1 MSRCTIF
8 GLYLGLILFVSWH
21 SVVASEEAR
30 TLSVPESLLFISTL
44 DGTMHAVKKQTG
56 DVRWSLKEDAVIQTP
71 VFLRPGA
78 IFIPDP
84 KDGSLYAFGSAH
96 DGLKKLPFT
105 IPELVR
111 ASPCRSSDGILYTG
125 RKTDVWYAIDLDTG
139 IKQQTLKLDGTE
151 TVCPMMSNKR
161 APVFLG
167 RTEYMIT
174 MYDSKSREKRWNA
187 TFHDY
192 SSHLAQDVDYDLHHM
207 CSSSD
212 GFMVTMDASTGEI
225 LWTKN
230 YGSPVVGIYRM
241 DNEALLKVKVNHIAK
256 ETLKHLIGAN
266 TSSSSHQNTFLG
278 DGGEIVLQPTLYI
291 GEHAGGLYALPSLV
305 EEGSPLVEAKVLL
318 IEGPRSGV
326 PKTVNPTKS
335 SDAVSAREH
344 SANISPPV
352 RRPVQ
357 QPKVLEPKA
366 ALLLGHHQ
374 VPLVANPQLHIT
386 HIPDKLMPMY
396 MHHHHLH
403 SMKMTPKRIEKTNA
417 REEDRRHQQ
426 EMFEMMKIH
435 QRLLY
440 TIIATIG
447 IPVVL
452 LVVFFIERST
462 RQSAISSKRSSPPS
476 SSSSSS
482 SSQRVH
488 EQNAEQSPEV
498 LSRLVSVGKISF
510 SLKNVLGRGC
520 EGTVVYKGKFDGRDA
535 AVKRIL
541 PECFTFAD
549 REVDLLR
556 ESDAHPNVIRYFC
569 TEEDQQFRYIAL
581 ELCEATLQEYVEDP
595 TFERH
600 GLTPVTVLNQA
611 MSGLTHLHS
620 LNIVH
625 RDIKPH
631 NVLISKRSVSG
642 EVKAMISDF
651 GLCKKLAYGRNSATC
666 QTGAIGTDGW
676 IAPEMFKPDNK
687 MKCSVDIFSSG
698 CVFYYVLSGGLHPFG
713 DQYRRQANIVAGD
726 FDVEKIINCE
736 LVTEAKDLIRMMLKP
751 CPSER
756 PSAKEILKHPFFWS
770 REKQLAFYQDVSD
783 RIEKESEESELLVL
797 LQKDS
802 IPVVRGDWKVHLGS
816 ELQEDL
822 RKFRTYKGSH
832 VRDLLRAMRNK
843 KHHYRELPDH
853 VKEALGSVPDGYMRY
868 FSSRF
873 PRLLMHTYN
882 AMASCKSEPV
892 FQTYFSQKEPLA

>member
-1 MSRCTIF
+1 MSGYTI
-8 GLYLGLILFVSWH
+8 LGLFCSFIVFLALP
-21 SVVASEEAR
+21 SVVISVESR
-30 TLSVPESLLFISTL
+30 TLSVPESFLFVSTL
-44 DGTMHAVKKQTG
+44 DGTMHAVKKQSG
-56 DVRWSLKEDAVIQTP
+56 EIRWSLKEDAVIQTP
-71 VFLRPGA
+71 VYLRPGA

-151 TVCPMMSNKR
+151 TVCPMMSNKK

-167 RTEYMIT
+167 RTEYTIT
-174 MYDSKSREKRWNA
+174 MYDSKTREKRWNA

-192 SSHLAQDVDYDLHHM
+192 SSHLAQDVDYNLHHF

-230 YGSPVVGIYRM
+230 YGSPVVGIYKM

-256 ETLKHLIGAN
+256 ETLTHLIGAN
-266 TSSSSHQNTFLG
+266 TSSSSHENTFLG

-318 IEGPRSGV
+318 IEGPKPVAPST
-326 PKTVNPTKS
+326 PQSK
-335 SDAVSAREH
+335 DAVSSREP
-344 SANISPPV
+344 SVNSSPPV

-374 VPLVANPQLHIT
+374 VPLVASPQLHIT
-386 HIPDKLMPMY
+386 HIPDKLMPLY
-396 MHHHHLH
+396 MHYHHLQG
-403 SMKMTPKRIEKTNA
+403 MKLMPKRIDKPSTK
-417 REEDRRHQQ
+417 EEDRRQQQ

-452 LVVFFIERST
+452 LVVFYIDRST
-462 RQSAISSKRSSPPS
+462 RQYSVSSRGSSRPA
-476 SSSSSS
+476 
-482 SSQRVH
+482 SSQRVDD
-488 EQNAEQSPEV
+488 EKTEPAPDNLNSF
-498 LSRLVSVGKISF
+498 VSVGKISF
-510 SLKNVLGRGC
+510 SLKDVLGRGC
-520 EGTVVYKGKFDGRDA
+520 EGTVVYKGNFDGRDA

-541 PECFTFAD
+541 PECFSFAD

-595 TFERH
+595 TFDRH
-600 GLTPVTVLNQA
+600 DLTPVTVLNQA
-611 MSGLTHLHS
+611 MSGLAHLHS

-631 NVLISKRSVSG
+631 NVLISKRSASG

-651 GLCKKLAYGRNSATC
+651 GLCKKLAHGRNSVTC

-676 IAPEMFKPDNK
+676 IAPEMFKSDNK
-687 MKCSVDIFSSG
+687 MNRSVDIFSSG
-698 CVFYYVLSGGLHPFG
+698 CVFYYVLSGGRHPFG
-713 DQYRRQANIVAGD
+713 DQYRRQANILSGD
-726 FDVEKIINCE
+726 YDMEKIINSE
-736 LVTEAKDLIRMMLKP
+736 LVTEARDLIKMMLNP

-756 PSAKEILKHPFFWS
+756 PSAKAILKHPFFWS
-770 REKQLAFYQDVSD
+770 REKQLAFFQDVSD
-783 RIEKESEESELLVL
+783 RIEKEAEESDLLVS

-822 RKFRTYKGSH
+822 RRFRTYKGSH

-853 VKEALGSVPDGYMRY
+853 VKAALGSVPDGYMRY
-868 FSSRF
+868 FSSRY
-873 PRLLMHTYN
+873 PRLLMHTYY
-882 AMASCKSEPV
+882 AMASCKSEAV
-892 FQTYFSQKEPLA
+892 FQTYYFQD

>member
-1 MSRCTIF
+1 MTEYTMLRIF
-8 GLYLGLILFVSWH
+8 CSFIVLVMLSP
-21 SVVASEEAR
+21 VVFSDESR
-30 TLSVPESLLFISTL
+30 TLSVPESFLFVSTL
-44 DGTMHAVKKQTG
+44 DGTMHAVKRQTG
-56 DVRWSLKEDAVIQTP
+56 EIRWSLKEDAVIQTP
-71 VFLRPGA
+71 VYLRPGA

-125 RKTDVWYAIDLDTG
+125 RKTDVWYAIDLETG

-151 TVCPMMSNKR
+151 TVCPMMSNKK

-167 RTEYMIT
+167 RTEYTIT
-174 MYDSKSREKRWNA
+174 MYDSKTREKRWNA

-192 SSHLAQDVDYDLHHM
+192 SSHLAQDLDYNLHHM

-212 GFMVTMDASTGEI
+212 GFTVTMDASTGEI

-230 YGSPVVGIYRM
+230 YGSPVVGIYKM
-241 DNEALLKVKVNHIAK
+241 DNEALLKVKVNHIAR
-256 ETLKHLIGAN
+256 ETLTHLIGAN
-266 TSSSSHQNTFLG
+266 TSGTSHENTFLG
-278 DGGEIVLQPTLYI
+278 DRGEIVLQPTLYI

-318 IEGPRSGV
+318 IEGPKPII
-326 PKTVNPTKS
+326 PKASSSSHSTAVESSREASVNS
-335 SDAVSAREH
+335 
-344 SANISPPV
+344 SPPV

-374 VPLVANPQLHIT
+374 VPLVASPQLHIT
-386 HIPDKLMPMY
+386 HIPDKLMPLY
-396 MHHHHLH
+396 MHHHHMQN
-403 SMKMTPKRIEKTNA
+403 MKMVPKRIEKANTKD
-417 REEDRRHQQ
+417 EERRQQQ

-452 LVVFFIERST
+452 LVVFYVERST
-462 RQSAISSKRSSPPS
+462 RHYSTSSRGSSFQG
-476 SSSSSS
+476 
-482 SSQRVH
+482 SSQKIDNPN
-488 EQNAEQSPEV
+488 EPPFENLNSF
-498 LSRLVSVGKISF
+498 VSVGKISF
-510 SLKNVLGRGC
+510 SLKDVLGRGC

-541 PECFTFAD
+541 PECFSFAD

-581 ELCEATLQEYVEDP
+581 ELCEATLQEYTEDP
-595 TFERH
+595 TFQRH
-600 GLTPVTVLNQA
+600 GLTPVTVLEQA
-611 MSGLTHLHS
+611 TSGLAHLHS

-631 NVLISKRSVSG
+631 NVLISKRGASG

-651 GLCKKLAYGRNSATC
+651 GLCKKLAYGKNSVTC

-687 MKCSVDIFSSG
+687 MNRSVDIFSSG
-698 CVFYYVLSGGLHPFG
+698 CVFYYVLSGGRHPFG
-713 DQYRRQANIVAGD
+713 DQYRRQANILAGEYEL
-726 FDVEKIINCE
+726 EKIVNSE
-736 LVTEAKDLIRMMLKP
+736 LVTESRDLIKMMLNPNPK
-751 CPSER
+751 ER
-756 PSAKEILKHPFFWS
+756 PSAKAILKHPFFWN
-770 REKQLAFYQDVSD
+770 REKQLAFFQDVSD
-783 RIEKESEESELLVL
+783 RIEKEPEESELLL
-797 LQKDS
+797 SLQKDS
-802 IPVVRGDWKVHLGS
+802 IPVVRGDWKVHLS
-816 ELQEDL
+816 AELQEDL

-843 KHHYRELPDH
+843 KHHYRELPEH
-853 VKEALGSVPDGYMRY
+853 VKASLGLVPNGYMRY

-882 AMASCKSEPV
+882 AMATCKTEPV
-892 FQTYFSQKEPLA
+892 LQTYYYQG

>member
-1 MSRCTIF
+1 M
-8 GLYLGLILFVSWH
+8 
-21 SVVASEEAR
+21 VASEEAR

-71 VFLRPGA
+71 VLLRPGA

-84 KDGSLYAFGSAH
+84 KDGSLYGFGSAH

-151 TVCPMMSNKR
+151 TVCPIMSNKK

-174 MYDSKSREKRWNA
+174 MYDSKTREKRWNA

-212 GFMVTMDASTGEI
+212 GFMVTMDESTGEI

-278 DGGEIVLQPTLYI
+278 DRGEIVLQPTLYI
-291 GEHAGGLYALPSLV
+291 GEHAGGLYALPSLI

-318 IEGPRSGV
+318 IEGPRSGL
-326 PKTVNPTKS
+326 PKTGNPTKS

-344 SANISPPV
+344 SANTSPPV
-352 RRPVQ
+352 RRPIQ

-403 SMKMTPKRIEKTNA
+403 NMKMAPKRIEKTTTK
-417 REEDRRHQQ
+417 EEDRRQQQ

-452 LVVFFIERST
+452 LVLFFIERST
-462 RQSAISSKRSSPPS
+462 RQSAVSSRRSSPPS

-482 SSQRVH
+482 QRVD
-488 EQNAEQSPEV
+488 EQTSEQSPDI
-498 LSRLVSVGKISF
+498 LSSLVSVGKISF

-611 MSGLTHLHS
+611 MSGLAHLHS

-631 NVLISKRSVSG
+631 NVLISKRTVSG

-651 GLCKKLAYGRNSATC
+651 GLCKKLAYGRNSVTC

-713 DQYRRQANIVAGD
+713 DQYRRQANIIAGE
-726 FDVEKIINCE
+726 FNLEKIINCE
-736 LVTEAKDLIRMMLKP
+736 MFTEAKDLIRMMLKP
-751 CPSER
+751 SPSER
-756 PSAKEILKHPFFWS
+756 PSAKGILKHPFFWS
-770 REKQLAFYQDVSD
+770 REKQLAFFQDVSD
-783 RIEKESEESELLVL
+783 RIEKESEDAELLVL

-822 RKFRTYKGSH
+822 RRFRTYKGSH

-882 AMASCKSEPV
+882 AMATCKSEPV
-892 FQTYFSQKEPLA
+892 FQTYYFQKVPLT

>member
-1 MSRCTIF
+1 MSRYTIF
-8 GLYLGLILFVSWH
+8 GLCLGLIFFVSWH

-71 VFLRPGA
+71 VLLRPGA

-84 KDGSLYAFGSAH
+84 KDGSLYGFGSAH

-151 TVCPMMSNKR
+151 TVCPIMSNKK

-174 MYDSKSREKRWNA
+174 MYDSKTREKRWNA

-212 GFMVTMDASTGEI
+212 GFMVTMDESTGEI

-278 DGGEIVLQPTLYI
+278 DRGEIVLQPTLYI
-291 GEHAGGLYALPSLV
+291 GEHAGGLYALPSLI

-318 IEGPRSGV
+318 IEGPRSGL
-326 PKTVNPTKS
+326 PKTGNPTKS

-344 SANISPPV
+344 SANTSPPV
-352 RRPVQ
+352 RRPIQ

-403 SMKMTPKRIEKTNA
+403 NMKMAPKRIEKTTTK
-417 REEDRRHQQ
+417 EEDRRQQQ

-452 LVVFFIERST
+452 LVLFFIERST
-462 RQSAISSKRSSPPS
+462 RQSAVSSRRSSPPS

-482 SSQRVH
+482 QRVD
-488 EQNAEQSPEV
+488 EQTSEQSPDI
-498 LSRLVSVGKISF
+498 LSSLVSVGKISF

-581 ELCEATLQEYVEDP
+581 ELCKATLQEYVEDP

-611 MSGLTHLHS
+611 MSGLAHLHS

-631 NVLISKRSVSG
+631 NVLISKRTVSG

-651 GLCKKLAYGRNSATC
+651 GLCKKLAYGRNSVTC

-713 DQYRRQANIVAGD
+713 DQYRRQANIIAGE
-726 FDVEKIINCE
+726 FNLEKIINCE
-736 LVTEAKDLIRMMLKP
+736 MFTEAKDLIRMMLKP
-751 CPSER
+751 CPCER
-756 PSAKEILKHPFFWS
+756 PSAKGILKHPFFWS
-770 REKQLAFYQDVSD
+770 REKQLAFFQDVSD
-783 RIEKESEESELLVL
+783 RIEKESEDAELLVL

-822 RKFRTYKGSH
+822 RRFRTYKGSH

-882 AMASCKSEPV
+882 AMATCKSEPV
-892 FQTYFSQKEPLA
+892 FQTYYFRNVPLT

>member
-1 MSRCTIF
+1 M
-8 GLYLGLILFVSWH
+8 
-21 SVVASEEAR
+21 
-30 TLSVPESLLFISTL
+30 
-44 DGTMHAVKKQTG
+44 
-56 DVRWSLKEDAVIQTP
+56 
-71 VFLRPGA
+71 
-78 IFIPDP
+78 
-84 KDGSLYAFGSAH
+84 
-96 DGLKKLPFT
+96 
-105 IPELVR
+105 
-111 ASPCRSSDGILYTG
+111 
-125 RKTDVWYAIDLDTG
+125 
-139 IKQQTLKLDGTE
+139 
-151 TVCPMMSNKR
+151 
-161 APVFLG
+161 
-167 RTEYMIT
+167 
-174 MYDSKSREKRWNA
+174 
-187 TFHDY
+187 
-192 SSHLAQDVDYDLHHM
+192 
-207 CSSSD
+207 
-212 GFMVTMDASTGEI
+212 
-225 LWTKN
+225 
-230 YGSPVVGIYRM
+230 
-241 DNEALLKVKVNHIAK
+241 
-256 ETLKHLIGAN
+256 
-266 TSSSSHQNTFLG
+266 
-278 DGGEIVLQPTLYI
+278 YI
-291 GEHAGGLYALPSLV
+291 GEHAGGLYALPSLI

-318 IEGPRSGV
+318 IEGPRSGL
-326 PKTVNPTKS
+326 PKTGNPTKS

-344 SANISPPV
+344 SANTSPPV
-352 RRPVQ
+352 RRPIQ

-403 SMKMTPKRIEKTNA
+403 NMKMAPKRIEKTTTK
-417 REEDRRHQQ
+417 EEDRRQQQ

-452 LVVFFIERST
+452 LVLFFIERST
-462 RQSAISSKRSSPPS
+462 RQSAVSSRRSSPPS

-482 SSQRVH
+482 QRVY
-488 EQNAEQSPEV
+488 EQTSEQSPDI
-498 LSRLVSVGKISF
+498 LSSLVSVGKISF

-611 MSGLTHLHS
+611 MSGLAHLHS

-631 NVLISKRSVSG
+631 NVLISKRTVSG

-651 GLCKKLAYGRNSATC
+651 GLCKKLAYGRNSVTC

-713 DQYRRQANIVAGD
+713 DQYRRQANIIAGE
-726 FDVEKIINCE
+726 FNLEKIINCE
-736 LVTEAKDLIRMMLKP
+736 MFTEAKDLIRMMLKP
-751 CPSER
+751 CPCER
-756 PSAKEILKHPFFWS
+756 PSAKGILKHPFFWS
-770 REKQLAFYQDVSD
+770 REKQLAFFQDVSD
-783 RIEKESEESELLVL
+783 RIEKESEDAELLVL

-822 RKFRTYKGSH
+822 RRFRTYKGSH

-882 AMASCKSEPV
+882 AMATCKSEPV
-892 FQTYFSQKEPLA
+892 FQTYYFQKVPLT

>member
-1 MSRCTIF
+1 MSRYTIF
-8 GLYLGLILFVSWH
+8 GLCLGLIFFVSWH

-71 VFLRPGA
+71 VLLRPGA

-84 KDGSLYAFGSAH
+84 KDGSLYGFGSAH

-151 TVCPMMSNKR
+151 TVCPIMSNKK

-174 MYDSKSREKRWNA
+174 MYDSKTREKRWNA

-212 GFMVTMDASTGEI
+212 GFMVTMDESTGEI

-278 DGGEIVLQPTLYI
+278 DRGEIVLQPTLYI
-291 GEHAGGLYALPSLV
+291 GEHAGGLYALPSLI

-318 IEGPRSGV
+318 IEGPRSGL
-326 PKTVNPTKS
+326 PKTGNPTKS

-344 SANISPPV
+344 SANTSPPV
-352 RRPVQ
+352 RRPIQ

-403 SMKMTPKRIEKTNA
+403 NMKMAPKRIEKTTTK
-417 REEDRRHQQ
+417 EEDRRQQQ

-452 LVVFFIERST
+452 LVLFFIERST
-462 RQSAISSKRSSPPS
+462 RQSAVSSRRSSPPS

-482 SSQRVH
+482 QRVD
-488 EQNAEQSPEV
+488 EQTSEQSPDI
-498 LSRLVSVGKISF
+498 LSSLVSVGKISF

-611 MSGLTHLHS
+611 MSGLAHLHS

-631 NVLISKRSVSG
+631 NVLISKRTVSG

-651 GLCKKLAYGRNSATC
+651 GLCKKLAYGRNSVTC

-713 DQYRRQANIVAGD
+713 DQYRRQANIIAGE
-726 FDVEKIINCE
+726 FNLEKIINCE
-736 LVTEAKDLIRMMLKP
+736 MFTEAKDLIRMMLKP
-751 CPSER
+751 CPCER
-756 PSAKEILKHPFFWS
+756 PSAKGILKHPFFWS
-770 REKQLAFYQDVSD
+770 REKQLAFFQDVSD
-783 RIEKESEESELLVL
+783 RIEKESEDAELLVL

-822 RKFRTYKGSH
+822 RRFRTYKGSH

-882 AMASCKSEPV
+882 AMATCKSEPV
-892 FQTYFSQKEPLA
+892 FQTYYFQKVPLT

>member
-1 MSRCTIF
+1 MSRYTIF
-8 GLYLGLILFVSWH
+8 GLCLGLIFFVSWH

-56 DVRWSLKEDAVIQTP
+56 DVRWSLKEGC
-71 VFLRPGA
+71 VFYYVLSGGLHPFGDQYRRQANIIAGEFNLEKIINCEMFTEAKDLIRMMLKPSPSESA

-84 KDGSLYAFGSAH
+84 KDGSLYGFGSAH

-151 TVCPMMSNKR
+151 TVCPIMSNKK

-174 MYDSKSREKRWNA
+174 MYDSKTREKRWNA

-212 GFMVTMDASTGEI
+212 GFMVTMDESTGEI

-278 DGGEIVLQPTLYI
+278 DRGEIVLQPTLYI
-291 GEHAGGLYALPSLV
+291 GEHAGGLYALPSLI

-318 IEGPRSGV
+318 IEGPRSGL
-326 PKTVNPTKS
+326 PKTGNPTKS

-344 SANISPPV
+344 SANTSPPV
-352 RRPVQ
+352 RRPIQ

-403 SMKMTPKRIEKTNA
+403 NMKMAPKRIEKTTTK
-417 REEDRRHQQ
+417 EEDRRQQQ

-452 LVVFFIERST
+452 LVLFFIERST
-462 RQSAISSKRSSPPS
+462 RQSAVSSRRSSPPS

-482 SSQRVH
+482 QRVD
-488 EQNAEQSPEV
+488 EQTSEQSPDI
-498 LSRLVSVGKISF
+498 LTSISF
-510 SLKNVLGRGC
+510 LKEKKGC
-520 EGTVVYKGKFDGRDA
+520 FRIPFAEG
-535 AVKRIL
+535 
-541 PECFTFAD
+541 
-549 REVDLLR
+549 LR
-556 ESDAHPNVIRYFC
+556 
-569 TEEDQQFRYIAL
+569 
-581 ELCEATLQEYVEDP
+581 
-595 TFERH
+595 
-600 GLTPVTVLNQA
+600 
-611 MSGLTHLHS
+611 
-620 LNIVH
+620 
-625 RDIKPH
+625 K
-631 NVLISKRSVSG
+631 
-642 EVKAMISDF
+642 
-651 GLCKKLAYGRNSATC
+651 
-666 QTGAIGTDGW
+666 
-676 IAPEMFKPDNK
+676 
-687 MKCSVDIFSSG
+687 
-698 CVFYYVLSGGLHPFG
+698 
-713 DQYRRQANIVAGD
+713 
-726 FDVEKIINCE
+726 
-736 LVTEAKDLIRMMLKP
+736 
-751 CPSER
+751 
-756 PSAKEILKHPFFWS
+756 PSAKGILKHPFFWS
-770 REKQLAFYQDVSD
+770 REKQLAFFQDVSD
-783 RIEKESEESELLVL
+783 RIEKESEDAELLVL

-822 RKFRTYKGSH
+822 RRFRTYKGSH

-882 AMASCKSEPV
+882 AMATCKSEPV
-892 FQTYFSQKEPLA
+892 FQTYYFQKVPLT

>member
-1 MSRCTIF
+1 MSRYTIF
-8 GLYLGLILFVSWH
+8 GLCLGLIFFVSWH

-71 VFLRPGA
+71 VLLRPGA

-84 KDGSLYAFGSAH
+84 KDGSLYGFGSAH

-151 TVCPMMSNKR
+151 TVCPIMSNKK

-174 MYDSKSREKRWNA
+174 MYDSKTREKRWNA

-212 GFMVTMDASTGEI
+212 GFMVTMDESTGEI

-278 DGGEIVLQPTLYI
+278 DRGEIVLQPTLYI
-291 GEHAGGLYALPSLV
+291 GEHAGGLYALPSLI

-318 IEGPRSGV
+318 IEGPRSGL
-326 PKTVNPTKS
+326 PKTGNPTKS

-344 SANISPPV
+344 SANTSPPV
-352 RRPVQ
+352 RRPIQ

-403 SMKMTPKRIEKTNA
+403 NMKMAPKRIEKTTTK
-417 REEDRRHQQ
+417 EEDRRQQQ

-452 LVVFFIERST
+452 LVLFFIERST
-462 RQSAISSKRSSPPS
+462 RQSAVSSRRSSPPS

-482 SSQRVH
+482 QRVD
-488 EQNAEQSPEV
+488 EQTSEQSPDI
-498 LSRLVSVGKISF
+498 LSSLVSVGKISF
-510 SLKNVLGRGC
+510 SHKNVLGRGC

-611 MSGLTHLHS
+611 MSGLAHLHS

-631 NVLISKRSVSG
+631 NVLISKRTVSG

-651 GLCKKLAYGRNSATC
+651 GLCKKLAYGRNSVTC

-713 DQYRRQANIVAGD
+713 DQYRRQANIIAGE
-726 FDVEKIINCE
+726 FNLEKIINCE
-736 LVTEAKDLIRMMLKP
+736 MFTEAKDLIRMMLKP

-756 PSAKEILKHPFFWS
+756 PSAKGILKHPFFWS
-770 REKQLAFYQDVSD
+770 REKQLAFFQDVSD
-783 RIEKESEESELLVL
+783 RIEKESEDAELLVL

-822 RKFRTYKGSH
+822 RRFRTYKGSH

-882 AMASCKSEPV
+882 AMATCKSEPV
-892 FQTYFSQKEPLA
+892 FQTYYFQKVPLT

>member
-1 MSRCTIF
+1 MPFPTSESDRLPEALIVNSSRSDS
-8 GLYLGLILFVSWH
+8 GDSK
-21 SVVASEEAR
+21 S
-30 TLSVPESLLFISTL
+30 ESLSGGLSDSESFSGSSGSKLSLSIISYFRDNAAISSSAETSPCSLFPRLRKTRQIGNFRLHTFFI
-44 DGTMHAVKKQTG
+44 VI
-56 DVRWSLKEDAVIQTP
+56 VEDAVIQTP
-71 VFLRPGA
+71 VYLRPGA

-151 TVCPMMSNKR
+151 TVCPMMSNKK

-167 RTEYMIT
+167 RTEYTIT
-174 MYDSKSREKRWNA
+174 MYDSKTREKRWNA

-192 SSHLAQDVDYDLHHM
+192 SSHLAQDVDYNLHHF

-212 GFMVTMDASTGEI
+212 GFMVTMDASTGECFHAFI
-225 LWTKN
+225 LKLFIQLLTYQDCLIKFLLLN
-230 YGSPVVGIYRM
+230 YFFAHCGWIYCSNNLSGVCETSQGRPSYFSP
-241 DNEALLKVKVNHIAK
+241 
-256 ETLKHLIGAN
+256 
-266 TSSSSHQNTFLG
+266 Q
-278 DGGEIVLQPTLYI
+278 
-291 GEHAGGLYALPSLV
+291 
-305 EEGSPLVEAKVLL
+305 AKVLL
-318 IEGPRSGV
+318 IEGPKPVV
-326 PKTVNPTKS
+326 PSTSQSK
-335 SDAVSAREH
+335 DAVSSTEP
-344 SANISPPV
+344 SVNSSPPV

-374 VPLVANPQLHIT
+374 VPLVASPQLHIT
-386 HIPDKLMPMY
+386 HIPDKLMPLY
-396 MHHHHLH
+396 MHYHHLPGVKL
-403 SMKMTPKRIEKTNA
+403 MPKRIDKPSA
-417 REEDRRHQQ
+417 KEEDRRQQQ

-452 LVVFFIERST
+452 LVVFYIDRST
-462 RQSAISSKRSSPPS
+462 RQHSVSSRGSSRPA
-476 SSSSSS
+476 S
-482 SSQRVH
+482 SSQRIDDQKT
-488 EQNAEQSPEV
+488 EPPPEN
-498 LSRLVSVGKISF
+498 LNNFVSVGKISF
-510 SLKNVLGRGC
+510 SLKDVLGRGC
-520 EGTVVYKGKFDGRDA
+520 EGTVVYKGNFDGRDA

-541 PECFTFAD
+541 PECFSFAD

-595 TFERH
+595 TFDRH

-611 MSGLTHLHS
+611 MSGLSHLHS

-631 NVLISKRSVSG
+631 NVLISKRSASG

-651 GLCKKLAYGRNSATC
+651 GLCKKLAYGRNSVTC

-687 MKCSVDIFSSG
+687 MNRSVDIFSSG
-698 CVFYYVLSGGLHPFG
+698 CVFYYVLSGGRHPFG
-713 DQYRRQANIVAGD
+713 DQYRRQANILAGD
-726 FDVEKIINCE
+726 YDMEKIINSE
-736 LVTEAKDLIRMMLKP
+736 LVTEARDLMKMMLNP

-756 PSAKEILKHPFFWS
+756 PSAKAILKHPFFWN
-770 REKQLAFYQDVSD
+770 REKQLAFFQDVSD
-783 RIEKESEESELLVL
+783 RIEKEDEESDLLVS

-822 RKFRTYKGSH
+822 RRFRTYKGSH

-853 VKEALGSVPDGYMRY
+853 VKKALGSVPDGYMRY
-868 FSSRF
+868 FSSRY
-873 PRLLMHTYN
+873 PRLLMHTYYS
-882 AMASCKSEPV
+882 MASCKSEPV
-892 FQTYFSQKEPLA
+892 FQTYYFQD

>member
-1 MSRCTIF
+1 MSCYAMFRVLTISLAF
-8 GLYLGLILFVSWH
+8 LWLFPVVF
-21 SVVASEEAR
+21 SVESH
-30 TLSVPESLLFISTL
+30 TLSVPESFLFVSTL

-56 DVRWSLKEDAVIQTP
+56 EIKWSLKEDAVIQTP
-71 VFLRPGA
+71 VYLRPGA

-111 ASPCRSSDGILYTG
+111 ASPCRSTDGVLYTG

-151 TVCPMMSNKR
+151 TVCPMMSNKK

-167 RTEYMIT
+167 RTEYTIT
-174 MYDSKSREKRWNA
+174 MYDSKTREKRWNA

-192 SSHLAQDVDYDLHHM
+192 SSHLAQDLDYSLHHM

-212 GFMVTMDASTGEI
+212 GFVVTMDALTGDI
-225 LWTKN
+225 LWTRN

-241 DNEALLKVKVNHIAK
+241 DNEALLKVKLNHIAG

-266 TSSSSHQNTFLG
+266 TSSASHENTFLG
-278 DGGEIVLQPTLYI
+278 DRGEIVLQPTLYI
-291 GEHAGGLYALPSLV
+291 GEHAGGLYALPSLI
-305 EEGSPLVEAKVLL
+305 EEGSPLVEPRVLL
-318 IEGPRSGV
+318 IEGPK
-326 PKTVNPTKS
+326 PPAPTS
-335 SDAVSAREH
+335 SSHSKDAVSSREA
-344 SANISPPV
+344 SVNSSPPV

-374 VPLVANPQLHIT
+374 VPLVASPQLHIT
-386 HIPDKLMPMY
+386 HIPDKLMPLY
-396 MHHHHLH
+396 MHHH
-403 SMKMTPKRIEKTNA
+403 MQPTIKTVPKRIEKANTK
-417 REEDRRHQQ
+417 EEERRQQQ

-452 LVVFFIERST
+452 LVVFYIERST
-462 RQSAISSKRSSPPS
+462 RQYSVPSRNSSYSG
-476 SSSSSS
+476 
-482 SSQRVH
+482 SSQKVADQS
-488 EQNAEQSPEV
+488 EQPVDNMNSF
-498 LSRLVSVGKISF
+498 VSVGKISF
-510 SLKNVLGRGC
+510 SLKDVLGRGC

-541 PECFTFAD
+541 PDCFSFAD

-581 ELCEATLQEYVEDP
+581 ELCEATLQEYTEDP
-595 TFERH
+595 TFDRH
-600 GLTPVTVLNQA
+600 GLAPVAVLEQA
-611 MSGLTHLHS
+611 TSGLTYLHS

-631 NVLISKRSVSG
+631 NVLISKRSASG

-651 GLCKKLAYGRNSATC
+651 GLCKKLAYGKNSVTC

-676 IAPEMFKPDNK
+676 IAPEMFKPENK
-687 MKCSVDIFSSG
+687 MNRSADIFSSG
-698 CVFYYVLSGGLHPFG
+698 CVFYYVLSGGRHPFG
-713 DQYRRQANIVAGD
+713 DQYRRQANILAGEYEL
-726 FDVEKIINCE
+726 EKIINSE
-736 LVTEAKDLIRMMLKP
+736 LITESKELIRMMLNSDPKQ
-751 CPSER
+751 R
-756 PSAKEILKHPFFWS
+756 PSAKAILKHPFFWN
-770 REKQLAFYQDVSD
+770 REKQLAFFQDVSD
-783 RIEKESEESELLVL
+783 RIEKEPEDSALLQS

-802 IPVVRGDWKVHLGS
+802 IPVVRGDWKVHLSS

-822 RKFRTYKGSH
+822 RRFRTYKGSH

-853 VKEALGSVPDGYMRY
+853 VKASLGPVPDGYMRY

-873 PRLLMHTYN
+873 PRLLIHTYN
-882 AMASCKSEPV
+882 AMVACKNEPV
-892 FQTYFSQKEPLA
+892 LQTYYFQS

>member
-1 MSRCTIF
+1 MSRYTIF
-8 GLYLGLILFVSWH
+8 GLCLGLIFFVSWH

-71 VFLRPGA
+71 VLLRPGA

-84 KDGSLYAFGSAH
+84 KDGSLYGFGSAH

-151 TVCPMMSNKR
+151 TVCPIMSNKK

-174 MYDSKSREKRWNA
+174 MYDSKTREKRWNA

-212 GFMVTMDASTGEI
+212 GFMVTMDESTGEI

-278 DGGEIVLQPTLYI
+278 DRGEIVLQPTLYI
-291 GEHAGGLYALPSLV
+291 GEHAGGLYALPSLI

-318 IEGPRSGV
+318 IEGPRSGL
-326 PKTVNPTKS
+326 PKTGNPTKS

-344 SANISPPV
+344 SANTSPPV
-352 RRPVQ
+352 RRPIQ

-403 SMKMTPKRIEKTNA
+403 NMKMAPKRIEKTTTK
-417 REEDRRHQQ
+417 EEDKRQQQ

-462 RQSAISSKRSSPPS
+462 RQSAVSSRRSSPPS

-482 SSQRVH
+482 QRVY
-488 EQNAEQSPEV
+488 EQTSEQSPDI
-498 LSRLVSVGKISF
+498 LSSLVSVGKISF

-611 MSGLTHLHS
+611 MSGLAHLHS

-631 NVLISKRSVSG
+631 NVLISKRTVSG

-651 GLCKKLAYGRNSATC
+651 GLCKKLAYGRNSVTC

-713 DQYRRQANIVAGD
+713 DQYRRQANIIAGE
-726 FDVEKIINCE
+726 FNLEKIINCE
-736 LVTEAKDLIRMMLKP
+736 MFTEAKDLIRMMLKP
-751 CPSER
+751 CPCER
-756 PSAKEILKHPFFWS
+756 PSAKGILKHPFFWS
-770 REKQLAFYQDVSD
+770 REKQLAFFQDVSD
-783 RIEKESEESELLVL
+783 RIEKESEDAELLVL

-822 RKFRTYKGSH
+822 RRFRTYKGSH

-882 AMASCKSEPV
+882 AMATCKSEPV
-892 FQTYFSQKEPLA
+892 FQTYYFQKVPLT

>member
-1 MSRCTIF
+1 M
-8 GLYLGLILFVSWH
+8 
-21 SVVASEEAR
+21 VASEEAR

-71 VFLRPGA
+71 VLLRPGA

-84 KDGSLYAFGSAH
+84 KDGSLYGFGSAH

-151 TVCPMMSNKR
+151 TVCPIMSNKK

-174 MYDSKSREKRWNA
+174 MYDSKTREKRWNA

-212 GFMVTMDASTGEI
+212 GFMVTMDESTGEI

-278 DGGEIVLQPTLYI
+278 DRGEIVLQPTLYI
-291 GEHAGGLYALPSLV
+291 GEHAGGLYALPSLI

-318 IEGPRSGV
+318 IEGPRSGL
-326 PKTVNPTKS
+326 PKTGNPTKS

-344 SANISPPV
+344 SANTSPPV
-352 RRPVQ
+352 RRPIQ

-403 SMKMTPKRIEKTNA
+403 NMKMAPKRIEKTTTK
-417 REEDRRHQQ
+417 EEDRRQQQ

-452 LVVFFIERST
+452 LVLFFIERST
-462 RQSAISSKRSSPPS
+462 RQSAVSSRRSSPPS

-482 SSQRVH
+482 QRVD
-488 EQNAEQSPEV
+488 EQTSEQSPDI
-498 LSRLVSVGKISF
+498 LSSLVSVGKISF

-611 MSGLTHLHS
+611 MSGLAHLHS

-631 NVLISKRSVSG
+631 NVLISKRTVSG

-651 GLCKKLAYGRNSATC
+651 GLCKKLAYGRNSVTC

-713 DQYRRQANIVAGD
+713 DQYRRQANIIAGE
-726 FDVEKIINCE
+726 FNLEKIINCE
-736 LVTEAKDLIRMMLKP
+736 MFTEAKDLIRMMLKP
-751 CPSER
+751 CPCER
-756 PSAKEILKHPFFWS
+756 PSAKGILKHPFFWS
-770 REKQLAFYQDVSD
+770 REKQLAFFQDVSD
-783 RIEKESEESELLVL
+783 RIEKESEDAELLVL

-822 RKFRTYKGSH
+822 RRFRTYKGSH

-882 AMASCKSEPV
+882 AMATCKSEPV
-892 FQTYFSQKEPLA
+892 FQTYYFQKVPLT

>member
-1 MSRCTIF
+1 MSRYTIF
-8 GLYLGLILFVSWH
+8 GLCLGLIFFVSWH

-71 VFLRPGA
+71 VLLRPGA

-84 KDGSLYAFGSAH
+84 KDGSLYGFGSAH

-151 TVCPMMSNKR
+151 TVCPIMSNKK

-174 MYDSKSREKRWNA
+174 MYDSKTREKRWNA

-212 GFMVTMDASTGEI
+212 GFMVTMDESTGEI

-278 DGGEIVLQPTLYI
+278 DRGEIVLQPTLYI
-291 GEHAGGLYALPSLV
+291 GEHAGGLYALPSLI

-318 IEGPRSGV
+318 IEGPRSGL
-326 PKTVNPTKS
+326 PKTGNPTKS

-344 SANISPPV
+344 SANTSPPV
-352 RRPVQ
+352 RRPIQ

-403 SMKMTPKRIEKTNA
+403 NMKMAPKRIEKTTTK
-417 REEDRRHQQ
+417 EEDRRQQQ

-452 LVVFFIERST
+452 LVLFFIERST
-462 RQSAISSKRSSPPS
+462 RQSAVSSRRSSPPS

-482 SSQRVH
+482 QRVD
-488 EQNAEQSPEV
+488 EQTSEQSPDI
-498 LSRLVSVGKISF
+498 LSSLVSVGKISF

-611 MSGLTHLHS
+611 MSGLAHLHS
-620 LNIVH
+620 LNI
-625 RDIKPH
+625 
-631 NVLISKRSVSG
+631 G
-642 EVKAMISDF
+642 
-651 GLCKKLAYGRNSATC
+651 
-666 QTGAIGTDGW
+666 
-676 IAPEMFKPDNK
+676 
-687 MKCSVDIFSSG
+687 
-698 CVFYYVLSGGLHPFG
+698 
-713 DQYRRQANIVAGD
+713 
-726 FDVEKIINCE
+726 KI
-736 LVTEAKDLIRMMLKP
+736 
-751 CPSER
+751 
-756 PSAKEILKHPFFWS
+756 
-770 REKQLAFYQDVSD
+770 D
-783 RIEKESEESELLVL
+783 R
-797 LQKDS
+797 
-802 IPVVRGDWKVHLGS
+802 
-816 ELQEDL
+816 
-822 RKFRTYKGSH
+822 
-832 VRDLLRAMRNK
+832 
-843 KHHYRELPDH
+843 
-853 VKEALGSVPDGYMRY
+853 
-868 FSSRF
+868 
-873 PRLLMHTYN
+873 
-882 AMASCKSEPV
+882 
-892 FQTYFSQKEPLA
+892 